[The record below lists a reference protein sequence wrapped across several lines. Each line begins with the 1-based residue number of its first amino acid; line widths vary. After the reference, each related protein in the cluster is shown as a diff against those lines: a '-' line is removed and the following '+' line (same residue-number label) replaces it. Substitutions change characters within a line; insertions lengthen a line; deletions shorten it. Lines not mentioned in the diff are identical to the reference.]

1 MIRDRYAMLFSLGIV
16 ILTTGAAYAYSQLGA
31 TPKRTMLVL
40 PPSSGEPVRVG
51 VDRAIAPAADDYRR
65 FAAEDAAWR
74 RRNARLLT
82 ADEYR
87 ARGDWRTP
95 ERQALDDRVFALT
108 KRGENAKAIAEL
120 ERWVASHPR
129 DTEALLDLARL
140 TNQIGRNDES
150 IRWYREVLALKE
162 RAR

>member
-16 ILTTGAAYAYSQLGA
+16 VLTTGAAYAYSQLGA
-31 TPKRTMLVL
+31 TPTRMMLVL
-40 PPSSGEPVRVG
+40 PAPSGAPVRVG
-51 VDRAIAPAADDYRR
+51 VARDIQPSATDYRQ

-74 RRNARLLT
+74 RQNARLLSV
-82 ADEYR
+82 DEYR

-108 KRGENAKAIAEL
+108 RRGENAKAIAEL
-120 ERWVASHPR
+120 ERWVAAHPR
-129 DTEALLDLARL
+129 DSEALLDLARL
-140 TNQIGRNDES
+140 TNQVGRNDES

-162 RAR
+162 HGR

>member
-16 ILTTGAAYAYSQLGA
+16 VLTTGAAYAYSHLGA
-31 TPKRTMLVL
+31 TPRRTMLML
-40 PPSSGEPVRVG
+40 PPSSGEPVKVG
-51 VDRAIAPAADDYRR
+51 VDRAIAPSADDYRR
-65 FAAEDAAWR
+65 FAADDAAWR
-74 RRNARLLT
+74 RRNGRLLT
-82 ADEYR
+82 AEEYR

-108 KRGENAKAIAEL
+108 TRGENAKAIAEL

-140 TNQIGRNDES
+140 TNQVGRNDES

>member
-16 ILTTGAAYAYSQLGA
+16 VLTTGAAYAYSQLGA

-40 PPSSGEPVRVG
+40 PPSSGAPVTVT
-51 VDRAIAPAADDYRR
+51 VDRAITPSAEDYRR
-65 FAAEDAAWR
+65 FAAEDAMWR
-74 RRNARLLT
+74 RKNARLLT

-108 KRGENAKAIAEL
+108 KRGESAKAIAEL
-120 ERWVASHPR
+120 ERWVAAHPR

-150 IRWYREVLALKE
+150 IRWYREVLALRE
-162 RAR
+162 RAQ

>member
-31 TPKRTMLVL
+31 TPSRAMLVL

-51 VDRAIAPAADDYRR
+51 VDRAIAPSPNDYRQ
-65 FAAEDAAWR
+65 FTAEDAAWR
-74 RRNARLLT
+74 RKNARPLT
-82 ADEYR
+82 AAEYR

-108 KRGENAKAIAEL
+108 KRGENARAIAEL
-120 ERWVASHPR
+120 ERWVATHPR
-129 DTEALLDLARL
+129 DAEALLDLARL
-140 TNQIGRNDES
+140 TNQVGRNDES

-162 RAR
+162 RGR

>member
-16 ILTTGAAYAYSQLGA
+16 VLTTGAAYAYSQLGA
-31 TPKRTMLVL
+31 TPRRTLLVL
-40 PPSSGEPVRVG
+40 PPSSGGPVKVG
-51 VDRAIAPAADDYRR
+51 VDRAIAPSADDYRR
-65 FAAEDAAWR
+65 FAAEDATWR
-74 RRNARLLT
+74 RRNAQLLT
-82 ADEYR
+82 AEEYR
-87 ARGDWRTP
+87 ARGDWRT
-95 ERQALDDRVFALT
+95 LDDRVFALT
-108 KRGENAKAIAEL
+108 TRGENARAIAEL

-150 IRWYREVLALKE
+150 IRWYREVLALQD

>member
-1 MIRDRYAMLFSLGIV
+1 MIRDRYAMLFSLAIV
-16 ILTTGAAYAYSQLGA
+16 ILTAGAAYAYSQLGA
-31 TPKRTMLVL
+31 TPTRTMLVL
-40 PPSSGEPVRVG
+40 PPSSGEPVQVG
-51 VDRAIAPAADDYRR
+51 VDRAIVPSLEDYRR
-65 FAAEDAAWR
+65 FAAQDAAWR
-74 RRNARLLT
+74 RKNARLLT

-108 KRGENAKAIAEL
+108 KRGENAKAISEL
-120 ERWVASHPR
+120 ERWVANHPL
-129 DTEALLDLARL
+129 DSEALLDLARL
-140 TNQIGRNDES
+140 TNQVGRNDES

>member
-1 MIRDRYAMLFSLGIV
+1 MIRDRYAMLFSFGIV

-31 TPKRTMLVL
+31 TPRRAMLVL
-40 PPSSGEPVRVG
+40 PPSSGEPVRTG
-51 VDRAIAPAADDYRR
+51 VDRAITPSASDYRK
-65 FAAEDAAWR
+65 FADEDAAWR
-74 RRNARLLT
+74 RKNARLLSV
-82 ADEYR
+82 DEYR

-120 ERWVASHPR
+120 ERWVAGHPR
-129 DTEALLDLARL
+129 DSEALLDLARL
-140 TNQIGRNDES
+140 TNQVGRNDES

-162 RAR
+162 RGR

>member
-1 MIRDRYAMLFSLGIV
+1 MIRDRYAIVFSLGIV
-16 ILTTGAAYAYSQLGA
+16 VLTAGAAYAYSQLGA
-31 TPKRTMLVL
+31 TPVRATLVL
-40 PPSSGEPVRVG
+40 PPSSGEPVKVG
-51 VDRAIAPAADDYRR
+51 VDRAIDPAASDYRR

-74 RRNARLLT
+74 RKNARLLSV
-82 ADEYR
+82 DEYR

-108 KRGENAKAIAEL
+108 RRGENAKAIAEL
-120 ERWVASHPR
+120 ERWVAAHPR
-129 DTEALLDLARL
+129 DSEALLDLARL
-140 TNQIGRNDES
+140 TNQVGRNDES

>member
-16 ILTTGAAYAYSQLGA
+16 VLTTGAAYAYSELGA
-31 TPKRTMLVL
+31 TPKRAMLVL
-40 PPSSGEPVRVG
+40 PPSSGEPVRIG
-51 VDRAIAPAADDYRR
+51 ADRAIAPSAEDYRR

-74 RRNARLLT
+74 RKNARLLS

-108 KRGENAKAIAEL
+108 KRGETGKAIAEL

-129 DTEALLDLARL
+129 DSEALLDLARL

-162 RAR
+162 RGR

>member
-16 ILTTGAAYAYSQLGA
+16 ILTAGAAYAYSQLGA

-40 PPSSGEPVRVG
+40 PPSSGEPVKVG
-51 VDRAIAPAADDYRR
+51 VDRAILPSAEDYRR

-74 RRNARLLT
+74 RKNARLLT

-108 KRGENAKAIAEL
+108 RRGENAKAIVEL
-120 ERWVASHPR
+120 ERWVARYPR

-140 TNQIGRNDES
+140 TNQVGRNDES
-150 IRWYREVLALKE
+150 LRWYREVLALKE

>member
-16 ILTTGAAYAYSQLGA
+16 ILTSGAAYAYSHLGA
-31 TPKRTMLVL
+31 TPTRTPLVL
-40 PPSSGEPVRVG
+40 PPSSGRPVKVE
-51 VDRAIAPAADDYRR
+51 VDRAIAPLSSDYRR

-74 RRNARLLT
+74 RKNARLLT
-82 ADEYR
+82 VDEYR

-108 KRGENAKAIAEL
+108 QRGDNSKAIAEL
-120 ERWVASHPR
+120 ERWVAAHPR
-129 DTEALLDLARL
+129 DSEALLDLARL
-140 TNQIGRNDES
+140 TNQVGRNDES

>member
-16 ILTTGAAYAYSQLGA
+16 ILTAGAAYAYNQLGA
-31 TPKRTMLVL
+31 TPTRTMLVL
-40 PPSSGEPVRVG
+40 PPSSGEPVQVG
-51 VDRAIAPAADDYRR
+51 VDRAIVPSAEDYRR
-65 FAAEDAAWR
+65 FAADDAAWR
-74 RRNARLLT
+74 RKNARLLT

-108 KRGENAKAIAEL
+108 KRGESAKAIAEL
-120 ERWVASHPR
+120 ERWVARYPR
-129 DTEALLDLARL
+129 DSEALLDLARL
-140 TNQIGRNDES
+140 TNQVGRNDES
-150 IRWYREVLALKE
+150 LRWYREVLALKE

>member
-40 PPSSGEPVRVG
+40 PPSSGEPVKVG
-51 VDRAIAPAADDYRR
+51 VDRAILPSGEDYRR

-74 RRNARLLT
+74 RKNARLLT

-108 KRGENAKAIAEL
+108 RRGENAKAIVEL
-120 ERWVASHPR
+120 ERWVARYPR

-140 TNQIGRNDES
+140 TNQVGRNDES

>member
-16 ILTTGAAYAYSQLGA
+16 ILTTGAAYAYSHLGA
-31 TPKRTMLVL
+31 TPTRAMLVL
-40 PPSSGEPVRVG
+40 PASSGGPLKVG
-51 VDRAIAPAADDYRR
+51 VDRAIAPSPEDYRR
-65 FAAEDAAWR
+65 FAADNAAWR
-74 RRNARLLT
+74 RKNARLLT

-129 DTEALLDLARL
+129 DSEALLDLARL
-140 TNQIGRNDES
+140 TNQVGRNDES
-150 IRWYREVLALKE
+150 LRWYREVLALKE

>member
-16 ILTTGAAYAYSQLGA
+16 VLTTGAAYAYSQLSA
-31 TPKRTMLVL
+31 TPNRTVLVL
-40 PPSSGEPVRVG
+40 PPSSGKPVKVD
-51 VDRAIAPAADDYRR
+51 VDRAIDPSPSDYRR

-74 RRNARLLT
+74 RKNARVLT
-82 ADEYR
+82 LDEYR

-108 KRGENAKAIAEL
+108 RRGENVKAIAEL

-150 IRWYREVLALKE
+150 IRWYREVLALQE
-162 RAR
+162 HAR

>member
-16 ILTTGAAYAYSQLGA
+16 ILTTGAAYAYSHLGA
-31 TPKRTMLVL
+31 TPRRATLVL
-40 PPSSGEPVRVG
+40 PPSSGEPVHIG
-51 VDRAIAPAADDYRR
+51 LDRSIAPSPSDYRQ
-65 FAAEDAAWR
+65 FAAEDAVWR
-74 RRNARLLT
+74 RQNARLLT
-82 ADEYR
+82 VDEYR

-120 ERWVASHPR
+120 ERWVATHPR
-129 DTEALLDLARL
+129 DSEALLDLARL
-140 TNQIGRNDES
+140 TNQVGRNDES

>member
-31 TPKRTMLVL
+31 TPTRAMLVVP
-40 PPSSGEPVRVG
+40 PPSGAPVKIG
-51 VDRAIAPAADDYRR
+51 VDRAITPSASDYRAFADD
-65 FAAEDAAWR
+65 DAGWR
-74 RRNARLLT
+74 RMNARLLSVE
-82 ADEYR
+82 EYR

-108 KRGENAKAIAEL
+108 RRGENAKAIAEL
-120 ERWVASHPR
+120 ERWVATHPR
-129 DTEALLDLARL
+129 DSEALLDLARL
-140 TNQIGRNDES
+140 TNEIGRNDES

-162 RAR
+162 RGR

>member
-31 TPKRTMLVL
+31 TPTRAMLVL
-40 PPSSGEPVRVG
+40 PPSSGVPVKSG
-51 VDRAIAPAADDYRR
+51 VDRAITPSASDYRA
-65 FAAEDAAWR
+65 FDDEDAAWR
-74 RRNARLLT
+74 RRNARLLSV
-82 ADEYR
+82 DEYR

-108 KRGENAKAIAEL
+108 RRGEHAKAIAEL
-120 ERWVASHPR
+120 ERWIAAHPR
-129 DTEALLDLARL
+129 DSEALLDIARL
-140 TNQIGRNDES
+140 TNQVGRNDES

-162 RAR
+162 RER

>member
-16 ILTTGAAYAYSQLGA
+16 VLTTGAAYAYSQLGA
-31 TPKRTMLVL
+31 TPRRTLLVL
-40 PPSSGEPVRVG
+40 PPSSGTPVKVG
-51 VDRAIAPAADDYRR
+51 VDRAITPSADDYRR

-82 ADEYR
+82 AEEYR

-108 KRGENAKAIAEL
+108 KRGENTKAIAEL

-129 DTEALLDLARL
+129 DAEALLDLARL

>member
-16 ILTTGAAYAYSQLGA
+16 LLTSGAAYAYTRLGA
-31 TPKRTMLVL
+31 TPTRATLVL
-40 PPSSGEPVRVG
+40 PPSSGAPVRVS
-51 VDRAIAPAADDYRR
+51 VDRAIAPSASDYRR

-74 RRNARLLT
+74 RKNARLWST
-82 ADEYR
+82 DEYR

-95 ERQALDDRVFALT
+95 ERQALDERVFALT
-108 KRGENAKAIAEL
+108 KRGENATAIAEL
-120 ERWVASHPR
+120 ERWVAAHPR
-129 DTEALLDLARL
+129 DSEALLDLARL
-140 TNQIGRNDES
+140 TNQVGRNDES